1 MFLSQQLRL
10 QLTKVCKKHYC
21 EKKLTIMYCN
31 SDNIQ
36 RMYACQIIEIT
47 ATFPNNLICLH
58 YIDLISEKKTKT
70 IRVKCRPTNSRACH
84 SHNEHRLRIVAVQFS
99 VQSVNQ
105 ANSHTMRPDRAPR
118 GSYRGRAPPK

>member
-1 MFLSQQLRL
+1 MSQQLRL

-47 ATFPNNLICLH
+47 ATFPNNVICLH
-58 YIDLISEKKTKT
+58 YIDLISEKKQKRFESNVGQQTHALAT
-70 IRVKCRPTNSRACH
+70 RTMSIGSGVWQSNSQC
-84 SHNEHRLRIVAVQFS
+84 S
-99 VQSVNQ
+99 QSIKQ
-105 ANSHTMRPDRAPR
+105 TAIQ
-118 GSYRGRAPPK
+118 